1 VQKDFCNN
9 IGTNATLGHVRFSVG
24 YESEADIMTRNDLA
38 TAMPPLGPNPGRR
51 LYSAS
56 LK

>member
-24 YESEADIMTRNDLA
+24 YESEADITTRNDFA